1 MMMLIILAFATMF
14 FTSVCLRQHGNGDGN
29 RGDLLIPV
37 IVTRN
42 A

>member
-14 FTSVCLRQHGNGDGN
+14 FTSVCLRQHGNGEGN
-29 RGDLLIPV
+29 WGRPSDPV

-42 A
+42 P